1 MAGVGFHRASRP
13 VVTCSNMEDARE
25 QLIRL
30 IDAVFRDSRVV
41 TRLDVV
47 MRADALDVT
56 PRIREI
62 VDLLPPARYTRL
74 KLCDQLNSAITGH
87 GWARELGTVD

>member
-1 MAGVGFHRASRP
+1 
-13 VVTCSNMEDARE
+13 MEDARE

-30 IDAVFRDSRVV
+30 IEAVFRDSRVV

-47 MRADALDVT
+47 IRADALDVS

-62 VDLLPPARYTRL
+62 VDLLPPARYTRP

-87 GWARELGTVD
+87 GWARDLGTVD